1 MLEEEVVQSDN
12 ITSVEYLKRLK
23 PHVVKDQR
31 VQCCQYQIKCQKCIY
46 ISLCVFLASVCLQIA
61 TLASEGQVE
70 LYQRLSF
77 ERGRCY
83 FPPLSEG

>member
-31 VQCCQYQIKCQKCIY
+31 VQCCECQIKCQKRIY
-46 ISLCVFLASVCLQIA
+46 LYFIVCFSGLCVFADCHFGFRRAGGVVPA
-61 TLASEGQVE
+61 PE
-70 LYQRLSF
+70 L
-77 ERGRCY
+77 
-83 FPPLSEG
+83 